1 MAAPIKDTLY
11 KGMQRVNSIATG
23 QEFANIIN
31 RVVEK
36 RQEYYNKQEADHANA
51 GTAFNA
57 LPKTEPVKSSKKIN
71 HNIQPL

>member
-1 MAAPIKDTLY
+1 MASPIKDTLY
-11 KGMQRVNSIATG
+11 KGMQRVNSITTG

-36 RQEYYNKQEADHANA
+36 RQEYYASQEQAHGTQ
-51 GTAFNA
+51 GTAGLD